1 MFDELTESVTSG
13 PLAYL
18 VVLLASGGDVIF
30 PPVPSET
37 IVVTAGVAAAKGDL
51 MLLLVIPTAAL
62 GAFLG
67 DNLSYWL
74 GRGLGDRVTGTLFR
88 GEQARARL
96 AWTER
101 AIQRHG
107 AVLILVGRFI
117 PGGRS
122 ASTFA
127 AGALAMPW
135 RRFAVADLVSVV
147 LWAAYAT
154 MLGYL
159 GGAAFRDST
168 WKPLAASLCAATLVG
183 VAIEGWRRVQ
193 KHRGR
198 DILGDPIDAERA
210 DRPRDERGAPA
221 P

>member
-1 MFDELTESVTSG
+1 MHGGDDSQMFDRLTEAVTSG

-18 VVLLASGGDVIF
+18 VVLLASSGDVLF

-51 MLLLVIPTAAL
+51 DVLLVIPTAAV

-67 DNLSYWL
+67 DNVSYWL
-74 GRGLGDRVTGTLFR
+74 GRGVGDSVGERLFR
-88 GEQARARL
+88 GAKARARL
-96 AWTER
+96 DWTER

-107 AVLILVGRFI
+107 AMLILVGRFI
-117 PGGRS
+117 PGGRT

-127 AGALAMPW
+127 AGALRMPW
-135 RRFAVADLVSVV
+135 RRFALADLISVA
-147 LWAAYAT
+147 LWATYAT

-168 WKPLAASLCAATLVG
+168 WKPLAASLGAATLIG
-183 VAIEGWRRVQ
+183 VAIEGWRRLQ

-198 DILGDPIDAERA
+198 DILGDPIDE
-210 DRPRDERGAPA
+210 GG
-221 P
+221 